1 MEGSAS
7 SMGRCAAHFIT
18 SSVSCKYARER
29 SAYPKLSASAASR
42 ARNASDSVVP
52 CFSHHARSAAPVPK
66 SASANR
72 CSASSAPGA
81 STDPQPGRA
90 SPGMTR
96 TSRMAG
102 WSSMAAFAAPS
113 TSWSVS
119 STV

>member
-29 SAYPKLSASAASR
+29 SAYPELSASAASR

-72 CSASSAPGA
+72 CSASSASGA
-81 STDPQPGRA
+81 QRTRSRA
-90 SPGMTR
+90 R
-96 TSRMAG
+96 ARRRE
-102 WSSMAAFAAPS
+102 
-113 TSWSVS
+113 
-119 STV
+119 